1 MFAGLHIRAND
12 KYQSTIVLLNPDL
25 QATKVYTFKKD
36 EEFYDIMDRISPSIL
51 AIGSPTSLPLGLC
64 CLETGCECKYSITGN
79 KGRISEIQMASMSIS
94 CFYTA
99 RGSISKTLIYRS
111 INISSQ
117 LTSKGYNV
125 IETYPHA
132 TKSILFQDQPSH
144 KTALSGI
151 HNNYPHT
158 YPFLRLQSDISQWD
172 KNTYNA
178 ALSAYTAGLHH
189 SQLTDSLGTPE
200 EGLVVVPA
208 LQ

>member
-64 CLETGCECKYSITGN
+64 CLETSCECKYSITGN

-111 INISSQ
+111 INIS
-117 LTSKGYNV
+117 
-125 IETYPHA
+125 
-132 TKSILFQDQPSH
+132 IL
-144 KTALSGI
+144 
-151 HNNYPHT
+151 
-158 YPFLRLQSDISQWD
+158 
-172 KNTYNA
+172 
-178 ALSAYTAGLHH
+178 
-189 SQLTDSLGTPE
+189 
-200 EGLVVVPA
+200 
-208 LQ
+208 